1 MSDTANQE
9 LNTYELSDEE
19 LLAMDLNA
27 LADNEK
33 DNSDADTDTD
43 TDTDETQVEVD
54 ETVAQEQ
61 EPSQEQEQDLS
72 KDNTGDTDDTG
83 QSFDTDSS
91 ATDDTDG
98 LLKNNKEVDYEEFHH
113 ALTKPFKAN
122 GKQIQITDPNDA
134 IRLMQM
140 GANYSKKM
148 QELKPKQALLKTL
161 EANGLDETK
170 LAFAIDLLNKK
181 PEAIAKFVK
190 DNEIDSYEIDENL
203 ADDYNPNLQ
212 VETPTVF
219 EDTVQE
225 LVDTYDGF
233 TELLSTTMSWDNDS
247 KRAIYNEP
255 NILRAI
261 AEQKQ
266 LGIYDTIMAELEK
279 EQLLG
284 RINKPFLEA
293 YVDIESK
300 LLAQQQAN
308 QSQTQQKR
316 FVDSRPS
323 GHNDKKDK
331 KRQAVGTAKTPNA
344 TQPPF
349 DPLKVSDEELL
360 KYLG

>member
-27 LADNEK
+27 LADNEQ
-33 DNSDADTDTD
+33 DNPDTDTNTD

-61 EPSQEQEQDLS
+61 EPSQEQDLS
-72 KDNTGDTDDTG
+72 KDNTGETDDTG

-98 LLKNNKEVDYEEFHH
+98 LLKDNKKVDYEEFHH

-190 DNEIDSYEIDENL
+190 DNDIDSYEIDENL

-212 VETPTVF
+212 ITEPTAF

-233 TELLSTTMSWDNDS
+233 NDLLSTTMSWDNDS

-323 GHNDKKDK
+323 SHNDKKDK

>member
-27 LADNEK
+27 LADNEQ
-33 DNSDADTDTD
+33 DNSDADTDTS
-43 TDTDETQVEVD
+43 TEAQTEVD

-61 EPSQEQEQDLS
+61 EPSQEQEQEQDLS
-72 KDNTGDTDDTG
+72 KDNTGETDDTG
-83 QSFDTDSS
+83 QSFDIDSS

-98 LLKNNKEVDYEEFHH
+98 LLKSDKKVDYEEFHH

-148 QELKPKQALLKTL
+148 QELKPKQALIKTL

-190 DNEIDSYEIDENL
+190 DNDIDSYEIDENL

-212 VETPTVF
+212 ITEPTAF

-233 TELLSTTMSWDNDS
+233 NDLLSTTMSWDNDS

-331 KRQAVGTAKTPNA
+331 KRQAVGTAKNPNA

>member
-27 LADNEK
+27 LADNEQ
-33 DNSDADTDTD
+33 DNPDTDTNTD

-61 EPSQEQEQDLS
+61 EPNQEQDLS
-72 KDNTGDTDDTG
+72 KDTTGDTDDTG

-98 LLKNNKEVDYEEFHH
+98 LLKSDKKVDYEEFHH

-148 QELKPKQALLKTL
+148 QELKPKQALIKTL

-190 DNEIDSYEIDENL
+190 DNDIDSYEIDENL

-212 VETPTVF
+212 ITEPTAF

-233 TELLSTTMSWDNDS
+233 NDLLSTTMSWDNDS